1 MKELRCKFCGEVKD
15 ELLRGSE
22 VCKDCQ
28 EAIDDFGNE
37 DLIMALAE
45 EFGCGVQDIVDLGHN
60 RVQIDGYEY
69 KIFTEDEAND
79 AVADYIADTLWAFT
93 PSFLSGLTGIDEEV
107 FELLSEKCEG
117 GNEAIHSILRA
128 TNVSMSEVVDEAIR
142 WDGRG
147 HFLNSYDGNEYEV
160 SVNGEYYFLYRD

>member
-1 MKELRCKFCGEVKD
+1 MKEVVCKFCGE

-28 EAIDDFGNE
+28 EAIDSFGNE
-37 DLIMALAE
+37 NLIVALAE

-60 RVQIDGYEY
+60 RVQIEGHEY

-79 AVADYIADTLWAFT
+79 AVADYIADSLWAFT

-107 FELLSEKCEG
+107 FKLLSERCD
-117 GNEAIHSILRA
+117 NDAIHSILRG

-160 SVNGEYYFLYRD
+160 YVDGEYYYLYRD

>member
-1 MKELRCKFCGEVKD
+1 MKEVVCKFCGE

-28 EAIDDFGNE
+28 EAIDSFGNE
-37 DLIMALAE
+37 NLIVALAE

-60 RVQIDGYEY
+60 RVQIEGHEY

-79 AVADYIADTLWAFT
+79 AVADYIADSLWAFT

-117 GNEAIHSILRA
+117 GNDAIHSILRA

-160 SVNGEYYFLYRD
+160 YVDGEYYYLYRD